1 MNSLIIIAH
10 PNKESFSHVLS
21 NDYKETKEKLWH
33 DVRIIDL
40 YEPERKQDYL
50 QLNETNRYL
59 DDPLR
64 EKHQEQITRA
74 DEIVFFFPLRWF
86 SCPAILQNRFD
97 VNYTQGFAFK
107 YIKGR
112 NLPEKLLTGKSVR
125 VIVTAW
131 WPQRLYHT
139 IWAIII
145 TLARRFG
152 KINYVGMNL
161 ASWTRLPNMNHY
173 KTKESRMRMR
183 EKIKRLASK

>member
-1 MNSLIIIAH
+1 MKSLLIIAH
-10 PNKESFSHVLS
+10 PNKHSFSHILAE
-21 NDYKETKEKLWH
+21 DYQTTKEKLWH
-33 DVRIIDL
+33 DVRVIDL

-64 EKHQEQITRA
+64 EKHQSQITRA

-97 VNYTQGFAFK
+97 VNYTAWFAFK
-107 YIKGR
+107 YISEKT
-112 NLPEKLLTGKSVR
+112 LPEKLLTGKSVR

-131 WPQRLYHT
+131 WPQRLYYT
-139 IWAIII
+139 IWAIIM
-145 TLARRFG
+145 TLSRRFG

-173 KTKESRMRMR
+173 KTTESRIRMR